1 VVEVGVENPRTG
13 STYDVSNACVLSFYC
28 ISINNLFN
36 CQPPPPLP
44 SSCLR
49 PVSGDLERVE
59 CGNVL
64 KDGAGELIEES
75 VRKMVSGR
83 EEALHEPDVPAV
95 TGRQDGHVFGFAGLG
110 HRDAVAGL

>member
-1 VVEVGVENPRTG
+1 M
-13 STYDVSNACVLSFYC
+13 S
-28 ISINNLFN
+28 
-36 CQPPPPLP
+36 PPPPP
-44 SSCLR
+44 NSCLR

-83 EEALHEPDVPAV
+83 EKALHEPDVPAV
-95 TGRQDGHVFGFAGLG
+95 TGRQDGNVFGLAGLG
-110 HRDAVAGL
+110 HWDAVTGL